1 MRESKEIF
9 INGNTLEKILED
21 HKHWLNRDIAGWG
34 NMYANLSGA
43 DLSNVYLSDAILN
56 YANLSGADLSNVY
69 LSDAIL
75 NYANL
80 RGADLKGA
88 NLSGADLS
96 YADLRDVD
104 LRGANLSGAD
114 LSYADLRGVDLRYAD
129 LRGVDLRG
137 ANLNS
142 ADLSGAHLRGA
153 NLSGANLRYANL
165 RCAYLRGA
173 NLNSADLKGADL
185 SDADLNK
192 EEQIRKGVKL
202 SNPITGWKKCKD
214 GVIVK
219 LEIPR
224 GAIVFSINNNK
235 CRTDKAIVK
244 EIFGAD
250 RAFSMH
256 KYFSYYVGDKIEV
269 YNFNCEYNTECAE
282 GIHFFRTR
290 NEAENYNY

>member
-1 MRESKEIF
+1 MREPKEIL
-9 INGNTLEKILED
+9 INGKTLEKILEN
-21 HKHWLNRDIAGWG
+21 HKHWLNRDIAGWEY
-34 NMYANLSGA
+34 M
-43 DLSNVYLSDAILN
+43 
-56 YANLSGADLSNVY
+56 
-69 LSDAIL
+69 
-75 NYANL
+75 
-80 RGADLKGA
+80 R
-88 NLSGADLS
+88 
-96 YADLRDVD
+96 
-104 LRGANLSGAD
+104 
-114 LSYADLRGVDLRYAD
+114 
-129 LRGVDLRG
+129 

-142 ADLSGAHLRGA
+142 ADLSGAD
-153 NLSGANLRYANL
+153 LSGADLRYANL
-165 RCAYLRGA
+165 NYADLSGADLRG
-173 NLNSADLKGADL
+173 ADLKGADL
-185 SDADLNK
+185 KGADLDSAYLNSADLDSAYLNSADLDK

-202 SNPITGWKKCKD
+202 SNSITGWKKCKG

-224 GAIVFSINNNK
+224 GAIVFSINNDK

-290 NEAENYNY
+290 KEAENY

>member
-1 MRESKEIF
+1 MREPKEI
-9 INGNTLEKILED
+9 IRNGKTLEKILED

-56 YANLSGADLSNVY
+56 YANL
-69 LSDAIL
+69 
-75 NYANL
+75 
-80 RGADLKGA
+80 RGADLK
-88 NLSGADLS
+88 
-96 YADLRDVD
+96 
-104 LRGANLSGAD
+104 GANLSGAD

-137 ANLNS
+137 ANL
-142 ADLSGAHLRGA
+142 
-153 NLSGANLRYANL
+153 RYANL

-185 SDADLNK
+185 SDADLDK

-202 SNPITGWKKCKD
+202 SNSITGWKKCKD

-224 GAIVFSINNNK
+224 GAIVFSINNHK

-290 NEAENYNY
+290 DEAENY

>member
-1 MRESKEIF
+1 MREPKEIL
-9 INGNTLEKILED
+9 INGKTLEKILEN
-21 HKHWLNRDIAGWG
+21 HKHWLNKDIDGWEY
-34 NMYANLSGA
+34 MRANLNSA
-43 DLSNVYLSDAILN
+43 DLSN
-56 YANLSGADLSNVY
+56 ANLM
-69 LSDAIL
+69 
-75 NYANL
+75 
-80 RGADLKGA
+80 
-88 NLSGADLS
+88 
-96 YADLRDVD
+96 YADLRYANSNNANLKGADLRDADLKYADLSDADLSSADLRYINLRDAD

-114 LSYADLRGVDLRYAD
+114 LKYADLRGADLQYTDLRYVYLNGAD
-129 LRGVDLRG
+129 LRCVY
-137 ANLNS
+137 LNS
-142 ADLSGAHLRGA
+142 ADLSNADLNGA
-153 NLSGANLRYANL
+153 NLSGVNLSNV
-165 RCAYLRGA
+165 
-173 NLNSADLKGADL
+173 DL
-185 SDADLNK
+185 SNVKLDK

-202 SNPITGWKKCKD
+202 SNSITGWKKCKG

-224 GAIVFSINNNK
+224 GAIVFSINNDK

-290 NEAENYNY
+290 NEAENY

>member
-1 MRESKEIF
+1 MREPKEII
-9 INGNTLEKILED
+9 INGKTLEKILED
-21 HKHWLNRDIAGWG
+21 HKHWLNRDIVGWG
-34 NMYANLSGA
+34 NMYANLNSA
-43 DLSNVYLSDAILN
+43 DLSN
-56 YANLSGADLSNVY
+56 ANLS
-69 LSDAIL
+69 
-75 NYANL
+75 YANL
-80 RGADLKGA
+80 RGADL
-88 NLSGADLS
+88 
-96 YADLRDVD
+96 
-104 LRGANLSGAD
+104 
-114 LSYADLRGVDLRYAD
+114 
-129 LRGVDLRG
+129 RG
-137 ANLNS
+137 ANLNGTNLRCVYLNS
-142 ADLSGAHLRGA
+142 ADLRGA

-165 RCAYLRGA
+165 RGANLSGADLSGADLRGA
-173 NLNSADLKGADL
+173 NLD
-185 SDADLNK
+185 K

-202 SNPITGWKKCKD
+202 SNSITGWKKCKD

-290 NEAENYNY
+290 NEAENY

>member
-1 MRESKEIF
+1 MNKVILMGRLTREPKEIL
-9 INGNTLEKILED
+9 INGKTLEKILED
-21 HKHWLNRDIAGWG
+21 HKHWLNRDIDGWQ

-43 DLSNVYLSDAILN
+43 DLD
-56 YANLSGADLSNVY
+56 
-69 LSDAIL
+69 
-75 NYANL
+75 
-80 RGADLKGA
+80 
-88 NLSGADLS
+88 
-96 YADLRDVD
+96 
-104 LRGANLSGAD
+104 
-114 LSYADLRGVDLRYAD
+114 
-129 LRGVDLRG
+129 
-137 ANLNS
+137 
-142 ADLSGAHLRGA
+142 
-153 NLSGANLRYANL
+153 
-165 RCAYLRGA
+165 
-173 NLNSADLKGADL
+173 
-185 SDADLNK
+185 K

-202 SNPITGWKKCKD
+202 SNSITGWKKCKG

-269 YNFNCEYNTECAE
+269 YNFNCEYNTECAG

-290 NEAENYNY
+290 KEAENYNY

>member
-1 MRESKEIF
+1 MREPKEII
-9 INGNTLEKILED
+9 INGKTLEKILED
-21 HKHWLNRDIAGWG
+21 HKHWLNRDIVGWG
-34 NMYANLSGA
+34 NMYANLNSA
-43 DLSNVYLSDAILN
+43 DLSN
-56 YANLSGADLSNVY
+56 ANLS
-69 LSDAIL
+69 
-75 NYANL
+75 YANL
-80 RGADLKGA
+80 RGADLSNA
-88 NLSGADLS
+88 NLRGADLS
-96 YADLRDVD
+96 NANLSYAN
-104 LRGANLSGAD
+104 LRGA
-114 LSYADLRGVDLRYAD
+114 
-129 LRGVDLRG
+129 DLRG
-137 ANLNS
+137 ANLNGTNLRCVYLNT
-142 ADLSGAHLRGA
+142 DLRGA

-165 RCAYLRGA
+165 RGANLSGADLSGANLSGADLSGADLRGA
-173 NLNSADLKGADL
+173 NLD
-185 SDADLNK
+185 K

-202 SNPITGWKKCKD
+202 SNSITGWKKCKD

-224 GAIVFSINNNK
+224 GAIVFSINNHK

-290 NEAENYNY
+290 KEAENYNY

>member
-1 MRESKEIF
+1 MREPKEII
-9 INGNTLEKILED
+9 INGKTLEKILED
-21 HKHWLNRDIAGWG
+21 HKHWLNRDIVGWG
-34 NMYANLSGA
+34 NMYANLS
-43 DLSNVYLSDAILN
+43 N
-56 YANLSGADLSNVY
+56 ANLS
-69 LSDAIL
+69 
-75 NYANL
+75 YANL
-80 RGADLKGA
+80 RGADLSNA
-88 NLSGADLS
+88 NLRGADLS
-96 YADLRDVD
+96 NANLSYANLRGADLRGANLNGTNLRCVYLNSADLRGAN

-114 LSYADLRGVDLRYAD
+114 LSGANLSGADLSGA
-129 LRGVDLRG
+129 DLRG
-137 ANLNS
+137 ANL
-142 ADLSGAHLRGA
+142 D
-153 NLSGANLRYANL
+153 
-165 RCAYLRGA
+165 
-173 NLNSADLKGADL
+173 
-185 SDADLNK
+185 K

-202 SNPITGWKKCKD
+202 SNSITGWKKCKD

-224 GAIVFSINNNK
+224 GAIVFSINNHK

>member
-1 MRESKEIF
+1 MRKPKEIL
-9 INGNTLEKILED
+9 INGKTLEKILED
-21 HKHWLNRDIAGWG
+21 HKHWLNKDIDGWEY
-34 NMYANLSGA
+34 M
-43 DLSNVYLSDAILN
+43 
-56 YANLSGADLSNVY
+56 
-69 LSDAIL
+69 
-75 NYANL
+75 
-80 RGADLKGA
+80 R
-88 NLSGADLS
+88 
-96 YADLRDVD
+96 
-104 LRGANLSGAD
+104 
-114 LSYADLRGVDLRYAD
+114 
-129 LRGVDLRG
+129 

-142 ADLSGAHLRGA
+142 ADLSNV
-153 NLSGANLRYANL
+153 NLKYADLRYVNSNNAN
-165 RCAYLRGA
+165 
-173 NLNSADLKGADL
+173 LKGADL
-185 SDADLNK
+185 SGANLSGVNLSNVDLSNVKLDK

-202 SNPITGWKKCKD
+202 SNSITGWKKCKG

-290 NEAENYNY
+290 KEAENYNC

>member
-1 MRESKEIF
+1 MRELKEIL
-9 INGNTLEKILED
+9 INDTTLEKILEN
-21 HKHWLNRDIAGWG
+21 HKHWLNKDVNDWK
-34 NMYANLSGA
+34 NMC
-43 DLSNVYLSDAILN
+43 
-56 YANLSGADLSNVY
+56 
-69 LSDAIL
+69 
-75 NYANL
+75 
-80 RGADLKGA
+80 
-88 NLSGADLS
+88 
-96 YADLRDVD
+96 
-104 LRGANLSGAD
+104 
-114 LSYADLRGVDLRYAD
+114 
-129 LRGVDLRG
+129 

-142 ADLSGAHLRGA
+142 ADLSDVDLSCTDLKFADLKCTDLRGVDLSGADLRYATLSGAVLNGAHLRYADLRCTDLSGV
-153 NLSGANLRYANL
+153 NLRYTDLNGANLR
-165 RCAYLRGA
+165 
-173 NLNSADLKGADL
+173 GADL
-185 SDADLNK
+185 RGVNLSGTYLDK

-202 SNPITGWKKCKD
+202 SNPITGWKKCKN

-290 NEAENYNY
+290 NEAENY

>member
-1 MRESKEIF
+1 MREPKEIL
-9 INGNTLEKILED
+9 INGKTLEKILED
-21 HKHWLNRDIAGWG
+21 HKHWLNKDIDGWEYMRA
-34 NMYANLSGA
+34 NLNSVDLSNADLSDADLRYANLRGA
-43 DLSNVYLSDAILN
+43 DLR
-56 YANLSGADLSNVY
+56 YANLRGANLRYANLRGAY
-69 LSDAIL
+69 LSGV
-75 NYANL
+75 YL

-88 NLSGADLS
+88 NLRYANLS
-96 YADLRDVD
+96 DVD
-104 LRGANLSGAD
+104 LRCANLK
-114 LSYADLRGVDLRYAD
+114 
-129 LRGVDLRG
+129 
-137 ANLNS
+137 
-142 ADLSGAHLRGA
+142 
-153 NLSGANLRYANL
+153 YAN
-165 RCAYLRGA
+165 
-173 NLNSADLKGADL
+173 L
-185 SDADLNK
+185 SDADLDK

-202 SNPITGWKKCKD
+202 SNSITGWKKCKG

-224 GAIVFSINNNK
+224 GAIVFSINNDK

-290 NEAENYNY
+290 NEAENY

>member
-1 MRESKEIF
+1 MREPKEIL
-9 INGNTLEKILED
+9 INGKTLEKILEN
-21 HKHWLNRDIAGWG
+21 HKHWLNRDIDGWK
-34 NMYANLSGA
+34 NMYADLSG
-43 DLSNVYLSDAILN
+43 V
-56 YANLSGADLSNVY
+56 
-69 LSDAIL
+69 
-75 NYANL
+75 
-80 RGADLKGA
+80 
-88 NLSGADLS
+88 
-96 YADLRDVD
+96 
-104 LRGANLSGAD
+104 
-114 LSYADLRGVDLRYAD
+114 
-129 LRGVDLRG
+129 
-137 ANLNS
+137 NLNS
-142 ADLSGAHLRGA
+142 ADL
-153 NLSGANLRYANL
+153 
-165 RCAYLRGA
+165 
-173 NLNSADLKGADL
+173 D
-185 SDADLNK
+185 K

-224 GAIVFSINNNK
+224 GAIVFSINNHK
-235 CRTDKAIVK
+235 CRADKAIVK

>member
-1 MRESKEIF
+1 MREPKEIL
-9 INGNTLEKILED
+9 INGKTLEKILEN
-21 HKHWLNRDIAGWG
+21 HKHWLNKDVDEWK
-34 NMYANLSGA
+34 NMCANLNSA
-43 DLSNVYLSDAILN
+43 DLSAV
-56 YANLSGADLSNVY
+56 DLS
-69 LSDAIL
+69 
-75 NYANL
+75 
-80 RGADLKGA
+80 
-88 NLSGADLS
+88 
-96 YADLRDVD
+96 
-104 LRGANLSGAD
+104 
-114 LSYADLRGVDLRYAD
+114 
-129 LRGVDLRG
+129 G

-142 ADLSGAHLRGA
+142 ADLRGAHLRGA
-153 NLSGANLRYANL
+153 YLSGTDLRYAHLNGTDLSGTDLSGANL
-165 RCAYLRGA
+165 
-173 NLNSADLKGADL
+173 D
-185 SDADLNK
+185 K

-202 SNPITGWKKCKD
+202 SNSITGWKKCKD

-224 GAIVFSINNNK
+224 GAIVFSINNDK

-290 NEAENYNY
+290 NEAENY

>member
-1 MRESKEIF
+1 MREPKEIL

-21 HKHWLNRDIAGWG
+21 HKHWLDRDIDGWEY
-34 NMYANLSGA
+34 MRANLNSADLSGA
-43 DLSNVYLSDAILN
+43 D
-56 YANLSGADLSNVY
+56 
-69 LSDAIL
+69 
-75 NYANL
+75 L

-88 NLSGADLS
+88 DLND
-96 YADLRDVD
+96 A
-104 LRGANLSGAD
+104 
-114 LSYADLRGVDLRYAD
+114 DLRYA
-129 LRGVDLRG
+129 DLRG

-142 ADLSGAHLRGA
+142 ADLSDAILNYA

-173 NLNSADLKGADL
+173 DLRGADLKGADL
-185 SDADLNK
+185 KGADLDK

-202 SNPITGWKKCKD
+202 SNSITGWKKCKG

-224 GAIVFSINNNK
+224 GAIVFSINNGK

-290 NEAENYNY
+290 KEAENY

>member
-1 MRESKEIF
+1 MREPKEII
-9 INGNTLEKILED
+9 INGKTLEKILED
-21 HKHWLNRDIAGWG
+21 HKHWLNRDIVGWG
-34 NMYANLSGA
+34 NMYANLNSA
-43 DLSNVYLSDAILN
+43 DLSNANLS
-56 YANLSGADLSNVY
+56 YANLNSADLSNAN
-69 LSDAIL
+69 LS
-75 NYANL
+75 YANL
-80 RGADLKGA
+80 RGADL
-88 NLSGADLS
+88 
-96 YADLRDVD
+96 
-104 LRGANLSGAD
+104 
-114 LSYADLRGVDLRYAD
+114 
-129 LRGVDLRG
+129 RG
-137 ANLNS
+137 ANLNGTNLRCVYLNS
-142 ADLSGAHLRGA
+142 ADLRGA

-165 RCAYLRGA
+165 RGANLSGADLSGANLRYADLRGA
-173 NLNSADLKGADL
+173 NLSGADL
-185 SDADLNK
+185 SGADLRGANLDK

-202 SNPITGWKKCKD
+202 SNSITGWKKCKD

-224 GAIVFSINNNK
+224 GAIVFSINNHK

-290 NEAENYNY
+290 KEAENYNY

>member
-1 MRESKEIF
+1 MREPKEII
-9 INGNTLEKILED
+9 INGKTLEKILEN
-21 HKHWLNRDIAGWG
+21 HKHWLNKDIDGWEY
-34 NMYANLSGA
+34 M
-43 DLSNVYLSDAILN
+43 
-56 YANLSGADLSNVY
+56 
-69 LSDAIL
+69 
-75 NYANL
+75 
-80 RGADLKGA
+80 R
-88 NLSGADLS
+88 
-96 YADLRDVD
+96 
-104 LRGANLSGAD
+104 
-114 LSYADLRGVDLRYAD
+114 
-129 LRGVDLRG
+129 

-142 ADLSGAHLRGA
+142 ADLS
-153 NLSGANLRYANL
+153 NANLRYADLRYVNSNNANL
-165 RCAYLRGA
+165 KGA
-173 NLNSADLKGADL
+173 DLNSADLKYADLSSADLSSTDLRYINLRDADLRGAYLRCADLKYADLRGADL
-185 SDADLNK
+185 QYTDLRYVYLNGADLRCVYLNSADLSNADLNGANLNGVNLSNVDLSNVNLDK

-202 SNPITGWKKCKD
+202 SNSITGWKKCKG

-282 GIHFFRTR
+282 GIHFFKSRE
-290 NEAENYNY
+290 EAENY

>member
-9 INGNTLEKILED
+9 INGNTLEKILEN

-34 NMYANLSGA
+34 NMYANLNSANLRGA
-43 DLSNVYLSDAILN
+43 DLRYADLRGVDLSDAILN
-56 YANLSGADLSNVY
+56 YAN
-69 LSDAIL
+69 
-75 NYANL
+75 
-80 RGADLKGA
+80 
-88 NLSGADLS
+88 
-96 YADLRDVD
+96 
-104 LRGANLSGAD
+104 
-114 LSYADLRGVDLRYAD
+114 

-142 ADLSGAHLRGA
+142 ADLNSADLRYAHLRGA
-153 NLSGANLRYANL
+153 DLSGADLKGANLRYVNL
-165 RCAYLRGA
+165 RC
-173 NLNSADLKGADL
+173 ADL
-185 SDADLNK
+185 SDAYLDK

-202 SNPITGWKKCKD
+202 SNSITGWKKCKD

-224 GAIVFSINNNK
+224 GAIVFSINNDK

-290 NEAENYNY
+290 KEAENYNY

>member
-1 MRESKEIF
+1 MREPKEII
-9 INGNTLEKILED
+9 INGKTLEKILED
-21 HKHWLNRDIAGWG
+21 HKHWLNRDIVGWG
-34 NMYANLSGA
+34 NMYANLNSA
-43 DLSNVYLSDAILN
+43 DLSN
-56 YANLSGADLSNVY
+56 ANLS
-69 LSDAIL
+69 
-75 NYANL
+75 YANL
-80 RGADLKGA
+80 RGADL
-88 NLSGADLS
+88 
-96 YADLRDVD
+96 
-104 LRGANLSGAD
+104 
-114 LSYADLRGVDLRYAD
+114 
-129 LRGVDLRG
+129 RG
-137 ANLNS
+137 ANLNGTNLRCVYLNS
-142 ADLSGAHLRGA
+142 ADLRGA

-165 RCAYLRGA
+165 RGANLSGADLSGADLRGA
-173 NLNSADLKGADL
+173 NLD
-185 SDADLNK
+185 K

-202 SNPITGWKKCKD
+202 SNSITGWKKCKD

-224 GAIVFSINNNK
+224 GAIVFSINNHK

-290 NEAENYNY
+290 KEAENYNY